1 MQLPVLT
8 SVNDYGI
15 GVCSLL
21 QAQEKKGKQKNAI
34 LYFHLKNENTFMF
47 LKKGKRNWTFYVLCY
62 FSKILV
68 KFFPLDIYMIEVR
81 NGGTN

>member
-47 LKKGKRNWTFYVLCY
+47 LKKGKRN
-62 FSKILV
+62 
-68 KFFPLDIYMIEVR
+68 
-81 NGGTN
+81 